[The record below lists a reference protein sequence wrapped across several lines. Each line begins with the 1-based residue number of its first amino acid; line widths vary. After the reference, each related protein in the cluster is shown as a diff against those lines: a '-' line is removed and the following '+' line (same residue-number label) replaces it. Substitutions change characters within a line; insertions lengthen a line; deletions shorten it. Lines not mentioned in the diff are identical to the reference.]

1 MKKLIFITL
10 LLVIL
15 SGELATGKT
24 VRPQDSYE
32 EYYEFVRDV
41 KKTITIERSHK
52 IGTEEDLVLEPGQAA
67 RLDFEANPSG
77 VKEFIIFYDDEIV
90 HLIYRC
96 TDETEKE
103 YQGTW
108 LEPKRKKS
116 YRGTR
121 ATGATTWLWL
131 FYEFEP
137 KGGKAFVKFRT
148 TLSLSEKD
156 QEQIKEIKETR
167 LRKKAARMQKSG
179 SLQERIAKTCA
190 EIRESASQKT
200 PYEFGTAREFT
211 IVPEQ
216 KGVWLKCSDNAEGVE
231 EILIGVNSKYLYIY
245 CVLSSGS
252 ITGGGSTLGHSTGS
266 FRQVGGS
273 AAVGMWESKD
283 GEVHLKFQL
292 TNNKNVIAE
301 SWRKLDKREN
311 FSTIIRN
318 WKTLLGDTELVFDRL
333 TVEQRVEAFTRLW
346 SKVKYNFANFDLVPE
361 LNWDDV
367 LSEYL
372 PKVMAEQSNDEYLL
386 LLNKCIARLK
396 DGHTS
401 VGSSWG
407 NGLSMA
413 CPALRIRSVSGKAII
428 TETVQT
434 DEIKA
439 SGIKV
444 GDEITHVDG
453 RAVEELLE
461 KDIYPYICASSPQ
474 GRDLKAY
481 PRILWGPTESA
492 VSLSIKT
499 LEGTVRKVSL
509 TRRGMLPK
517 RRRPSGFEY
526 RDIGNGLA
534 YVAIN
539 TFGDEGVVGAF
550 NEKFEE
556 ISKAKGLIIDV
567 RKNGGGSSSNGNA
580 IISYLIEEAIPH
592 TLWKTPQH
600 IAAFKAWG
608 RPKKWFEGEP
618 RTIEPRQGDK
628 YDGPLVILIGNE
640 TFSAAEDF
648 VVPLHAAGRA
658 TIVGQ
663 KSGGSTGQPLR
674 FSFLDGKILG
684 RICTKRDTYPD
695 GREFVGVGI
704 IPDVEVHP
712 GPSDIIAGR
721 DVTLEKAIEILKE
734 I

>member
-1 MKKLIFITL
+1 MKKIILITL
-10 LLVIL
+10 MLTAFSTKPTSALPVKPR
-15 SGELATGKT
+15 E
-24 VRPQDSYE
+24 SYE
-32 EYYEFVRDV
+32 NFTDFVKDV

-52 IGTEEDLVLEPGQAA
+52 IGTEENLVLRPGQAA
-67 RLDFEANPSG
+67 HLDFEANPSG
-77 VKEFIIFYDDEIV
+77 VKEFIIFYDDQIV
-90 HLIYRC
+90 YLSYRY
-96 TDETEKE
+96 TNDTEE
-103 YQGTW
+103 DYQGTW
-108 LEPKRKKS
+108 LEPERKKS

-121 ATGATTWLWL
+121 ETDEGPWLWL
-131 FYEFEP
+131 FYEFES
-137 KGGKAFVKFRT
+137 KDGKAFVKFRT

-156 QEQIKEIKETR
+156 QEQIKEIKEIRKRRRAGNTIEAVVAK
-167 LRKKAARMQKSG
+167 LREKVS
-179 SLQERIAKTCA
+179 E
-190 EIRESASQKT
+190 EI
-200 PYEFGTAREFT
+200 PYKFGTVREFT

-216 KGVWLKCSDNAEGVE
+216 KAVWLKCSDNAEDVK
-231 EILIGVNSKYLYIY
+231 EILIGANSKYLYIY
-245 CVLSSGS
+245 CILSGGS
-252 ITGGGSTLGHSTGS
+252 ISGGGSTLGRSKGS

-273 AAVGMWESKD
+273 AAIGMWERKA
-283 GEVHLKFQL
+283 EKINVKFQL
-292 TNNKNVIAE
+292 TDEDNAIAQA
-301 SWRKLDKREN
+301 WRKLEKAGR
-311 FSTIIRN
+311 FSTLVKSWENLI
-318 WKTLLGDTELVFDRL
+318 DDPELIFGRL
-333 TVEQRVEAFTRLW
+333 TAEQRIEAFTRLW
-346 SKVKYNFANFDLVPE
+346 SEVKYNFSNFDLVPE
-361 LNWDDV
+361 LNWDNV

-372 PKVMAEQSNDEYLL
+372 PKVMAEQSNDEYFLL
-386 LLNKCIARLK
+386 LRECIARLK

-407 NGLSMA
+407 NDLPDA

-428 TETVQT
+428 TEIVQT

-453 RAVEELLE
+453 RAVQELLE

-481 PRILWGPTESA
+481 PRILQGPTGST

-499 LEGTVRKVSL
+499 LEGAVRKVSL
-509 TRRGMLPK
+509 TRKANGLALLP
-517 RRRPSGFEY
+517 RRSRPSNFEY
-526 RDIGNGLA
+526 RDMGDGLV

-539 TFGDEGVVGAF
+539 TFGNEGVVGAF
-550 NEKFEE
+550 NEKFKE

-567 RKNGGGSSSNGNA
+567 RKNGGGNSSNGDA
-580 IISYLIEEAIPH
+580 IIRYLIEKPIPH

-618 RTIEPRQGDK
+618 RTIEPRQGDN
-628 YDGPLVILIGNE
+628 YLGPIVILIGNE

-663 KSGGSTGQPLR
+663 KSRGSTGQPLQ
-674 FSFLDGKILG
+674 FSFLDGKIRG
-684 RICTKRDTYPD
+684 RVCTKRDTYPD
-695 GREFVGVGI
+695 GREFVGVGV

-712 GPSDIIAGR
+712 TPKDIAAER
-721 DVTLEKAIEILKE
+721 DVVLEKGLEVLITLI
-734 I
+734 